1 MSAELANTVWRHFVV
16 FAVSILTLSLCHGQ
30 EREVDKNHPGP
41 RARLVEGSTHTA
53 DAIATPTYKQ
63 ADTYVIGNEDILAIS
78 VWKET
83 EISRTVPVRSDGKIS
98 LPLVGEVVAAGKTT
112 TELQELVTD
121 SLRPYISE
129 PAVTVIVQ
137 EMRSKKFNILGHV
150 QKPGA
155 YSFSPPLTVVDAIAL
170 AGGFRDFAKSKN
182 IYIIRTVGQGEIKRL
197 PFNYKEVV
205 HGIHPEQNILL
216 QTHDT
221 IVVP

>member
-1 MSAELANTVWRHFVV
+1 MSTQPANALWRHSVM
-16 FAVSILTLSLCHGQ
+16 FAISILALNLCQAQ
-30 EREVDKNHPGP
+30 ESDKNHPGP
-41 RARLVEGSTHTA
+41 QARLVEGSAHTA
-53 DAIATPTYKQ
+53 DSTPAAAHTQ
-63 ADTYVIGNEDILAIS
+63 IDTYIIGNEDVLAIS
-78 VWKET
+78 VWKEA

-98 LPLVGEVVAAGKTT
+98 LPLVGEIAAAGKTT
-112 TELQELVTD
+112 TQLQELVAS

-155 YSFSPPLTVVDAIAL
+155 YAFSPPLTVVDAIAL

-182 IYIIRTVGQGEIKRL
+182 IYVLRTVSEGEIKRF

-205 HGIHPEQNILL
+205 QGIHPEQNILL

>member
-1 MSAELANTVWRHFVV
+1 MTNPLKSYSSSKLVTMAVFMLA
-16 FAVSILTLSLCHGQ
+16 FAVCQAQ
-30 EREVDKNHPGP
+30 ERESHKTGPETGGLLDSSPGS
-41 RARLVEGSTHTA
+41 LVAAPVQSNRQT
-53 DAIATPTYKQ
+53 D
-63 ADTYVIGNEDILAIS
+63 DYVIGNEDILAIS
-78 VWKET
+78 VWKES

-98 LPLVGEVVAAGKTT
+98 LPLVGEILATGKTT
-112 TELQELVTD
+112 TQLQDLLTT

-155 YSFSPPLTVVDAIAL
+155 YAFSPPLTVVDAIAL

-182 IYIIRTVGQGEIKRL
+182 IYILRTVSEGEIKRL

-205 HGIHPEQNILL
+205 QGIHQEQNILL
-216 QTHDT
+216 QTRDT

>member
-1 MSAELANTVWRHFVV
+1 MTAQLPSYMLRPFVALAVLPL
-16 FAVSILTLSLCHGQ
+16 ALALCQAQ
-30 EREVDKNHPGP
+30 ERESDKNRPGP
-41 RARLVEGSTHTA
+41 QARLVDGSAHNTA
-53 DAIATPTYKQ
+53 SAPATSNNQP
-63 ADTYVIGNEDILAIS
+63 DTYVIGNEDILAIS
-78 VWKET
+78 VWKES

-98 LPLVGEVVAAGKTT
+98 LPLVGEILAAGKTT
-112 TELQELVTD
+112 TQLQELVTN

-137 EMRSKKFNILGHV
+137 EMRSKKFNILGHI

-155 YSFSPPLTVVDAIAL
+155 YAFSPPLTVVDAIAL

-182 IYIIRTVGQGEIKRL
+182 IYILRTVSEGEIKRL

-205 HGIHPEQNILL
+205 KGIHPEQNILL
-216 QTHDT
+216 QLHDT

>member
-1 MSAELANTVWRHFVV
+1 LLDS
-16 FAVSILTLSLCHGQ
+16 SPGSLVAAPVQ
-30 EREVDKNHPGP
+30 SNRQTD
-41 RARLVEGSTHTA
+41 
-53 DAIATPTYKQ
+53 D
-63 ADTYVIGNEDILAIS
+63 YVIGNEDILAIS
-78 VWKET
+78 VWKES

-98 LPLVGEVVAAGKTT
+98 LPLVGEILATGKTT
-112 TELQELVTD
+112 TQLQDLLTT

-155 YSFSPPLTVVDAIAL
+155 YAFSPPLTVVDAIAL

-182 IYIIRTVGQGEIKRL
+182 IYILRTVSEGEIKRL

-205 HGIHPEQNILL
+205 QGIHQEQNILL
-216 QTHDT
+216 QTRDT